1 MYVKFIDSENID
13 RVMRDGTVMLSSFQ
27 YFRDLEKT
35 RGPWIG
41 DELEAAAELRA
52 PKTLTLSEGSPDL
65 AKVNQS
71 LAATG
76 LFKGK
81 FAALSDGAKA
91 ELGGSRF
98 ITQISPMHIY

>member
-76 LFKGK
+76 LHPVWLTP
-81 FAALSDGAKA
+81 A
-91 ELGGSRF
+91 
-98 ITQISPMHIY
+98 